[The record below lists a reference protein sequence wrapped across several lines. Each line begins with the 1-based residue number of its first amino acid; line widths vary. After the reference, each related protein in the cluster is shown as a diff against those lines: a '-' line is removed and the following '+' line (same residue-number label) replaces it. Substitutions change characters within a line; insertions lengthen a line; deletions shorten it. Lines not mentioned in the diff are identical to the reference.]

1 MAAVSWEGELMSHPL
16 ADAEFDIK
24 VVAEKVAR

>member
-1 MAAVSWEGELMSHPL
+1 MAAASWEGELRSHPL
-16 ADAEFDIK
+16 ADEEFDTK